1 MPADG
6 ELLSMLKKM
15 VRTDDR
21 SVATRRV
28 EEAKPI
34 AYAARR
40 QMARSERTEQTN
52 LKFTPGFKKQLVAL
66 ALASDQSLTEY
77 VEQAVMERMERGW

>member
-28 EEAKPI
+28 VEAKPI

-40 QMARSERTEQTN
+40 QIARSERTEQTN
-52 LKFTPGFKKQLVAL
+52 LKFTPGFKKQLIAL
-66 ALASDQSLTEY
+66 AQAANQSLTEY
-77 VEQAVMERMERGW
+77 VEQAVVERSERGW

>member
-1 MPADG
+1 MAANG
-6 ELLSMLKKM
+6 EFLTRLKGYI
-15 VRTDDR
+15 RTDDR
-21 SVATRRV
+21 SVAKRRV

-52 LKFTPGFKKQLVAL
+52 LKFTPGFKKQLIAL
-66 ALASDQSLTEY
+66 AGAADQSLTEY
-77 VEQAVMERMERGW
+77 VEQAVLERMERGW

>member
-1 MPADG
+1 MADG
-6 ELLSMLKKM
+6 ELLSRLKKL

-34 AYAARR
+34 SYAARR
-40 QMARSERTEQTN
+40 QITKSERTEQTN

-66 ALASDQSLTEY
+66 ALAAGESLTEY
-77 VEQAVMERMERGW
+77 VERAVIERSERGW